1 VQTSQIGM
9 EPRSAT
15 LSLSEMP
22 VLLRGEAA
30 PIHRWIDQWS
40 NSRALCLVLMTI
52 IGTALFGAA
61 VGSWRDALQAGYTAL
76 KFPLLILLT
85 TLGTALLN
93 GMLAPLL
100 GLNIRFSQS
109 LLAVLLSFTIFAMI
123 VGSFSPLMFFLI
135 WNTPPMQS
143 AQTAT
148 AYRSVLL
155 VQVAIIAFA
164 GIAANVR
171 LLQLLEH
178 LSGKR
183 SVAFKILFAWLAANL
198 FLGSQL
204 CWIMRPFIGSPG
216 LPVQFLRPD
225 AFRGNFYE
233 AVFYSI
239 TTLLSQ
245 KN

>member
-1 VQTSQIGM
+1 
-9 EPRSAT
+9 
-15 LSLSEMP
+15 
-22 VLLRGEAA
+22 
-30 PIHRWIDQWS
+30 
-40 NSRALCLVLMTI
+40 
-52 IGTALFGAA
+52 
-61 VGSWRDALQAGYTAL
+61 
-76 KFPLLILLT
+76 PLLILLT

-225 AFRGNFYE
+225 AFLGSFYD
-233 AVFYSI
+233 
-239 TTLLSQ
+239 
-245 KN
+245 